1 MKFMN
6 KKRFGSTVMAG
17 ALALSLAAPAFAANN
32 TSTTITGAYTDIPI
46 AVSVPT
52 TGTAQINPYGLPVT
66 ITKSN
71 DTTVD
76 LVGQQITTKP
86 LSVKNQGTVS
96 LDMGVSS
103 FLVTPAGD
111 ISIDTAKDAGKKIAV
126 NLEVA
131 GLDDTTLAVSSDSEN
146 LDNLIID
153 AFADED
159 SWASAVTLAAPTF
172 AQGATAS
179 TITPAHKDN
188 MAVLGAV
195 TPKSEGFTYG
205 RKSIALFRLTGDLAQ
220 EPTTGTPAAP
230 DPWKETDGFSA
241 AIVFKFT
248 PHALVDAAVTLD
260 QSSLS
265 LAASANA
272 NLKATFAANDTEL
285 TVTSWAW
292 ATSDATVANT
302 NTSNTTDTA
311 LVANT
316 GAGSATI
323 TVTATLS
330 DGSTRTATCAVTCA

>member
-103 FLVTPAGD
+103 FLVTPTGD
-111 ISIDTAKDAGKKIAV
+111 ISIAAAKNTEKEIAV

-159 SWASAVTLAAPTF
+159 SWANAITLPAPAF
-172 AQGATAS
+172 AKGGTAPN
-179 TITPAHKDN
+179 PANKNN

-205 RKSIALFRLTGDLAQ
+205 RKSIALFRLTGKLAE
-220 EPTTGTPAAP
+220 EPVNAGAA

-248 PHALVDAAVTLD
+248 PHADVAASVALD
-260 QSSLS
+260 NSSLTASIAAGNSGS
-265 LAASANA
+265 LT
-272 NLKATFAANDTEL
+272 ATFNPGDTDL

-292 ATSDATVANT
+292 TSDTLATAVAT
-302 NTSNTTDTA
+302 GSTA
-311 LVANT
+311 NGALTYVA
-316 GAGSATI
+316 AGSAII

-330 DGSTRTATCAVTCA
+330 DNSTVTATCNLTVTA

>member
-103 FLVTPAGD
+103 FLVTPTGD
-111 ISIDTAKDAGKKIAV
+111 ISIAAAKNAEKEIAV

-159 SWASAVTLAAPTF
+159 SWANAITLPAPAF
-172 AQGATAS
+172 AKGGTAPN
-179 TITPAHKDN
+179 PANKNN

-205 RKSIALFRLTGDLAQ
+205 RKSIALFRLTGKLAE
-220 EPTTGTPAAP
+220 EPVNAGAA

-248 PHALVDAAVTLD
+248 PHADVAASVALD
-260 QSSLS
+260 NSSLTASIAAGNSGS
-265 LAASANA
+265 LT
-272 NLKATFAANDTEL
+272 ATFNPGDTDL

-292 ATSDATVANT
+292 TSDTPATAVAT
-302 NTSNTTDTA
+302 GSTA
-311 LVANT
+311 NGALTYVA
-316 GAGSATI
+316 AGSAII

-330 DGSTRTATCAVTCA
+330 DNSTVTATCNLTVTA

>member
-103 FLVTPAGD
+103 FLVTPTGD
-111 ISIDTAKDAGKKIAV
+111 ISIAAAKNAEKEIAV

-159 SWASAVTLAAPTF
+159 SWANAGTLSAPAF
-172 AQGATAS
+172 AKGATAS
-179 TITPAHKDN
+179 TITPAKQDD

-205 RKSIALFRLTGDLAQ
+205 KTSIALFRLTGDLAE
-220 EPTTGTPAAP
+220 EPVNAGAA

-260 QSSLS
+260 KNTLS
-265 LAASANA
+265 LASGSQT
-272 NLKATFAANDTEL
+272 LTATFAANETDL

-292 ATSDATVANT
+292 TSSDAGVCTAAG
-302 NTSNTTDTA
+302 TTA
-311 LVANT
+311 T
-316 GAGSATI
+316 GSVTFISAGSATV
-323 TVTATLS
+323 TCTATLS
-330 DGSTRTATCAVTCA
+330 DGTTRTATCAVTCN

>member
-103 FLVTPAGD
+103 FLVTPTGD
-111 ISIDTAKDAGKKIAV
+111 ISIAAAKNTEKEIAV

-159 SWASAVTLAAPTF
+159 SWANAITLPAPAF
-172 AQGATAS
+172 AKGGTAPN
-179 TITPAHKDN
+179 PANKNN

-205 RKSIALFRLTGDLAQ
+205 RKSIALFRLTGKLAE
-220 EPTTGTPAAP
+220 EPVNAGAA

-248 PHALVDAAVTLD
+248 PHADVAASVALD
-260 QSSLS
+260 NSSLTASIAAGNSGS
-265 LAASANA
+265 LT
-272 NLKATFAANDTEL
+272 ATFNPGDTDL

-292 ATSDATVANT
+292 TSDTPATAVAT
-302 NTSNTTDTA
+302 GSTA
-311 LVANT
+311 NGALTYVV
-316 GAGSATI
+316 AGSAII

-330 DGSTRTATCAVTCA
+330 DNSTVTATCNLTVTA

>member
-103 FLVTPAGD
+103 FLVTPTGD
-111 ISIDTAKDAGKKIAV
+111 ISIAAAKNAEKEIAV

-159 SWASAVTLAAPTF
+159 SWANADTLAAPAF
-172 AQGATAS
+172 AKGGTAPN
-179 TITPAHKDN
+179 PANKNN

-205 RKSIALFRLTGDLAQ
+205 RKSIALFRLTGKLAE
-220 EPTTGTPAAP
+220 EPVNAGAA

-248 PHALVDAAVTLD
+248 PHADVAASVALD
-260 QSSLS
+260 NSSLTASIAAGNSGS
-265 LAASANA
+265 LT
-272 NLKATFAANDTEL
+272 ATFNPGDTDL

-292 ATSDATVANT
+292 TSDTPATAVAT
-302 NTSNTTDTA
+302 GSTA
-311 LVANT
+311 NGALTYVA
-316 GAGSATI
+316 AGSAII

-330 DGSTRTATCAVTCA
+330 DNSTVTATCNLTVTA

>member
-111 ISIDTAKDAGKKIAV
+111 VSIAAAKDGAKGIAV
-126 NLEVA
+126 NLQVA

-159 SWASAVTLAAPTF
+159 SWANADTLAAPNF
-172 AQGATAS
+172 AKGATAS
-179 TITPAHKDN
+179 TITPAKQDD

-205 RKSIALFRLTGDLAQ
+205 KTSIALFRLTGDLAE
-220 EPTTGTPAAP
+220 EPVNAGAA

-248 PHALVDAAVTLD
+248 PHALVDAAVTVPSTLT
-260 QSSLS
+260 
-265 LAASANA
+265 LASGSQT
-272 NLKATFAANDTEL
+272 LTATFAANETDL

-292 ATSDATVANT
+292 TSSDGAVCTAAGTTATGSVTFI
-302 NTSNTTDTA
+302 SS
-311 LVANT
+311 
-316 GAGSATI
+316 GSATV
-323 TVTATLS
+323 TCTATLS
-330 DGSTRTATCAVTCA
+330 DGTTRTASCNVTCS

>member
-111 ISIDTAKDAGKKIAV
+111 ISIDTAKDTGKKIAV

-159 SWASAVTLAAPTF
+159 SWANADTLAAPAF

-179 TITPAHKDN
+179 TINPAKKDN

-220 EPTTGTPAAP
+220 EPVDGSSNA

-248 PHALVDAAVTLD
+248 PHADVDAAVTLD

-292 ATSDATVANT
+292 ATSDTTVANT

-316 GAGSATI
+316 GTGSATI

-330 DGSTRTATCAVTCA
+330 DGTTRTATCAVTYA

>member
-111 ISIDTAKDAGKKIAV
+111 ISIDTAKDTGKKIAV

-159 SWASAVTLAAPTF
+159 SWANAITLPAPAF
-172 AQGATAS
+172 AKGGTAPN
-179 TITPAHKDN
+179 PANKNN

-220 EPTTGTPAAP
+220 EPATTGTPAAP

-248 PHALVDAAVTLD
+248 PHADVAASVALD
-260 QSSLS
+260 NSSLTASIAAGNSGS
-265 LAASANA
+265 LT
-272 NLKATFAANDTEL
+272 ATFNPGDTDL

-292 ATSDATVANT
+292 TSDTPATAVA
-302 NTSNTTDTA
+302 SGSTA
-311 LVANT
+311 NGALTYVA
-316 GAGSATI
+316 AGSAII

-330 DGSTRTATCAVTCA
+330 DNSTVTATCNLTVTA

>member
-111 ISIDTAKDAGKKIAV
+111 ISIDTAKDTGKKIAV

-159 SWASAVTLAAPTF
+159 SWTSADTLAAPAF

-205 RKSIALFRLTGDLAQ
+205 RKSIALFRLTGKLAE
-220 EPTTGTPAAP
+220 EPVNAGAA

-248 PHALVDAAVTLD
+248 PHADVAASVAQD
-260 QSSLS
+260 NSSLTASIAAGNSGS
-265 LAASANA
+265 LT
-272 NLKATFAANDTEL
+272 ATFNPGDTDL

-292 ATSDATVANT
+292 TSDTPATAVAT
-302 NTSNTTDTA
+302 GSTA
-311 LVANT
+311 NGALTYVAT
-316 GAGSATI
+316 GSAII

-330 DGSTRTATCAVTCA
+330 DNSTVTATCNLTVTA

>member
-103 FLVTPAGD
+103 FLVTPTGD
-111 ISIDTAKDAGKKIAV
+111 ISIAAAKNTEKEIAV

-159 SWASAVTLAAPTF
+159 SWANAITLPAPAF
-172 AQGATAS
+172 AKGGTAPN
-179 TITPAHKDN
+179 PANKNN

-205 RKSIALFRLTGDLAQ
+205 RKSIALFRLTGKLAE
-220 EPTTGTPAAP
+220 EPVNAGAA

-248 PHALVDAAVTLD
+248 PHADVAASVALD
-260 QSSLS
+260 NSSLTASIAAGNSGS
-265 LAASANA
+265 LT
-272 NLKATFAANDTEL
+272 ATFNPGDTDL

-292 ATSDATVANT
+292 TSDTPATAVAT
-302 NTSNTTDTA
+302 GSTA
-311 LVANT
+311 NGALTYVA
-316 GAGSATI
+316 AGSAII

-330 DGSTRTATCAVTCA
+330 DNSTVTATCNLTVTA

>member
-1 MKFMN
+1 
-6 KKRFGSTVMAG
+6 
-17 ALALSLAAPAFAANN
+17 
-32 TSTTITGAYTDIPI
+32 
-46 AVSVPT
+46 
-52 TGTAQINPYGLPVT
+52 
-66 ITKSN
+66 
-71 DTTVD
+71 
-76 LVGQQITTKP
+76 
-86 LSVKNQGTVS
+86 
-96 LDMGVSS
+96 MGVSS
-103 FLVTPAGD
+103 FLVTPTGD
-111 ISIDTAKDAGKKIAV
+111 ISIDTAKDTGKKIAV
-126 NLEVA
+126 NLQVA

-159 SWASAVTLAAPTF
+159 SWANADTLAAPAF

-220 EPTTGTPAAP
+220 EPVTTATPAAP

-248 PHALVDAAVTLD
+248 PHADVAASVALD
-260 QSSLS
+260 NSSLTASIAAGNSGS
-265 LAASANA
+265 LT
-272 NLKATFAANDTEL
+272 ATFNPGDTDL

-292 ATSDATVANT
+292 TSDTPATAVAT
-302 NTSNTTDTA
+302 GSTA
-311 LVANT
+311 NGALTYVA
-316 GAGSATI
+316 AGSAII

-330 DGSTRTATCAVTCA
+330 DNSTVTATCNLTVTA

>member
-76 LVGQQITTKP
+76 LVDQQITTRP

-103 FLVTPAGD
+103 FLVTPTGD
-111 ISIDTAKDAGKKIAV
+111 ISIAAAKTVEKTIAV

-159 SWASAVTLAAPTF
+159 SWTSADTLAAPAF

-179 TITPAHKDN
+179 TINPAKKDN

-220 EPTTGTPAAP
+220 EPVDGSSNA

-248 PHALVDAAVTLD
+248 PHADVDAAVTLD

-316 GAGSATI
+316 GTGSATI

-330 DGSTRTATCAVTCA
+330 DGTTRTATCAVTCA

>member
-1 MKFMN
+1 M
-6 KKRFGSTVMAG
+6 RTAHRS
-17 ALALSLAAPAFAANN
+17 S
-32 TSTTITGAYTDIPI
+32 ITGAYTDIPI

-103 FLVTPAGD
+103 FLVTPTGD
-111 ISIDTAKDAGKKIAV
+111 ISIAAAKTVEKTIAV

-159 SWASAVTLAAPTF
+159 SWANADTLAAPAF

-179 TITPAHKDN
+179 TINPAKKDN

-220 EPTTGTPAAP
+220 EPVDGSSNA

-248 PHALVDAAVTLD
+248 PHADVAASVALD
-260 QSSLS
+260 NSSLTASIAAGNSGS
-265 LAASANA
+265 LT
-272 NLKATFAANDTEL
+272 ATFNPGDTDL

-292 ATSDATVANT
+292 TSDTPATAVAT
-302 NTSNTTDTA
+302 GSTA
-311 LVANT
+311 NGALTYVAT
-316 GAGSATI
+316 GSAII

-330 DGSTRTATCAVTCA
+330 DNSTVTATCNLTVTA

>member
-1 MKFMN
+1 MKFIN

-76 LVGQQITTKP
+76 LVNQQITTKP

-103 FLVTPAGD
+103 FLVTPTGD
-111 ISIDTAKDAGKKIAV
+111 ISIAAAKDVTKTIAV

-131 GLDDTTLAVSSDSEN
+131 GRDDTPLAVSSDSEN

-159 SWASAVTLAAPTF
+159 SWAEAESLAAPAF
-172 AQGATAS
+172 AKGATAS
-179 TITPAHKDN
+179 TITPAKQDD

-205 RKSIALFRLTGDLAQ
+205 KTSIALFRLTGDLAE
-220 EPTTGTPAAP
+220 EPANAGAA

-260 QSSLS
+260 QPSLN

-316 GAGSATI
+316 GTGNATI

-330 DGSTRTATCAVTCA
+330 DGTTRTATCSVTCA

>member
-76 LVGQQITTKP
+76 LVDQQITTRP

-111 ISIDTAKDAGKKIAV
+111 ISIDTAKDTGKKIAV

-159 SWASAVTLAAPTF
+159 SWANADTLAAPAF

-179 TITPAHKDN
+179 TINPAKKDN

-220 EPTTGTPAAP
+220 EPVDGSSNA

-248 PHALVDAAVTLD
+248 PHADVDAAVTLD

-316 GAGSATI
+316 GTGSATI

-330 DGSTRTATCAVTCA
+330 DGTTRTATCAVTCA

>member
-1 MKFMN
+1 
-6 KKRFGSTVMAG
+6 
-17 ALALSLAAPAFAANN
+17 
-32 TSTTITGAYTDIPI
+32 
-46 AVSVPT
+46 
-52 TGTAQINPYGLPVT
+52 
-66 ITKSN
+66 
-71 DTTVD
+71 
-76 LVGQQITTKP
+76 
-86 LSVKNQGTVS
+86 
-96 LDMGVSS
+96 MGVSS

-111 ISIDTAKDAGKKIAV
+111 ISIDTAKDTGKKIAV

-159 SWASAVTLAAPTF
+159 SWTSADTLAAPAF

-179 TITPAHKDN
+179 TINPAKKDN

-220 EPTTGTPAAP
+220 EPVDGSSNA

-248 PHALVDAAVTLD
+248 PHADVAASVALD
-260 QSSLS
+260 NSSLTASIAAGNSGS
-265 LAASANA
+265 LT
-272 NLKATFAANDTEL
+272 ATFNPGDTDL

-292 ATSDATVANT
+292 TSDTPATAVAT
-302 NTSNTTDTA
+302 GSTA
-311 LVANT
+311 NGALTYVAT
-316 GAGSATI
+316 GSAII

-330 DGSTRTATCAVTCA
+330 DNSTVTATCNLTVTA

>member
-76 LVGQQITTKP
+76 LVNQQITTKP

-111 ISIDTAKDAGKKIAV
+111 VSIAATKDTAKGIAV
-126 NLEVA
+126 NLQVA

-159 SWASAVTLAAPTF
+159 SWANADTLAAPAF
-172 AQGATAS
+172 AKGGTAPN
-179 TITPAHKDN
+179 PANKNN

-220 EPTTGTPAAP
+220 EPVNAGAA

-248 PHALVDAAVTLD
+248 PHADVAASVALD
-260 QSSLS
+260 NSSLTASIAAGNSGS
-265 LAASANA
+265 LT
-272 NLKATFAANDTEL
+272 ATFNPGDTDL

-292 ATSDATVANT
+292 TSDTPATAVAT
-302 NTSNTTDTA
+302 GSTA
-311 LVANT
+311 NGALTYVA
-316 GAGSATI
+316 AGSAII

-330 DGSTRTATCAVTCA
+330 DNSTVTATCNLTVTA